1 MSLASKQE
9 DVQTIIKALQKISEG
24 KVDTNNFYMTL
35 KLAKSRI
42 NGIIEDLENNGW
54 LNACK

>member
-1 MSLASKQE
+1 MASKQE

-54 LNACK
+54 LIACK